1 MKTFTIENETNH
13 ITAHRTAREAKSVA
27 GAESFATASAL
38 AGLAAHWH
46 TARLVGIWN
55 KLPGATPV
63 RKFKDRATAVSRIW
77 KAIQNFG
84 EAVPAEAKRES
95 EPVSAL
101 DTASAPSESAPE
113 PEATPATPVAPQT
126 PGVAAEKGPARTG
139 ASRAKKPPVAA
150 TKEGFRAGSKTQTIL
165 GLLNRPGGA
174 TLQQI
179 IRATGWQAHSVR
191 GFISGTVGKKMGLT
205 VVSVKT
211 GDADR
216 TYSLE
221 A

>member
-1 MKTFTIENETNH
+1 MKTFTIQNETSH
-13 ITAHRTAREAKSVA
+13 ITLRAKVPDAEAVA
-27 GAESFATASAL
+27 NAQRFRNE
-38 AGLAAHWH
+38 AGLARLAADWPV
-46 TARLVGIWN
+46 ARLIDIWN
-55 KLPGATPV
+55 SLPGATPV
-63 RKFKDRATAVSRIW
+63 RKFRDRATAVSRIW

-84 EAVPAEAKRES
+84 EAVPAEAKHES

-174 TLQQI
+174 TLQKI